1 MVASLPSCFVL
12 KHSWFVLQSSLSQP
26 TSPSYACMSD
36 HFSKRKPSTIEYSW
50 GAHFEDITCNAPHA
64 WSWQCHHSFSY
75 FEVLLRA
82 YLYYLTTSCSLAQKS
97 HIFHVAYIM
106 HIVGLYNLQ
115 ESAWSMFGLDK
126 HVKLQARSLTR
137 RWFPDLRACQAH
149 FAWDLD
155 PALSFYQ
162 PQAPQDG
169 AAVTMSKAPLHV
181 SLQALPYSCQR
192 EVLKW
197 WELESDTSM
206 KINTM
211 AITCNKLPETRP

>member
-1 MVASLPSCFVL
+1 
-12 KHSWFVLQSSLSQP
+12 
-26 TSPSYACMSD
+26 
-36 HFSKRKPSTIEYSW
+36 
-50 GAHFEDITCNAPHA
+50 
-64 WSWQCHHSFSY
+64 
-75 FEVLLRA
+75 
-82 YLYYLTTSCSLAQKS
+82 
-97 HIFHVAYIM
+97 
-106 HIVGLYNLQ
+106 
-115 ESAWSMFGLDK
+115 MFGLDK

-211 AITCNKLPETRP
+211 AITCIKLPETRP